1 MREIKCILKKTGGA
15 LEEKGVVYVK
25 AVDARRIKGEDLVEM
40 MARNCSVSASQVRAV
55 LSALAETT
63 ADIMSAGHSVEIP
76 YLGSMTLDVSGDVVK
91 SRAGNLLV
99 KKPKC
104 SLKFKAHPN
113 VQKQFN
119 GLNFKP
125 LSNRVLGNTSLT
137 PERAAQMA
145 TRLAQSKGFFC
156 SSDFA
161 AEAECSK
168 SYAARQLK
176 ALEAQGTLESHR
188 QGRMLIYRLT

>member
-1 MREIKCILKKTGGA
+1 MREIKCILKKSGGV
-15 LEEKGVVYVK
+15 LEEKGAVYAK
-25 AVDARRIKGEDLVEM
+25 TIDARRIKGEDLVEM

-63 ADIMSAGHSVEIP
+63 ADIMSAGHSVEIL
-76 YLGSMTLDVSGDVVK
+76 YLGSLSLDVRGKVVK

-99 KKPKC
+99 KEPKWR
-104 SLKFKAHPN
+104 LKFKPHRSL
-113 VQKQFN
+113 QEQFN

-137 PERAAQMA
+137 PERAAQLA
-145 TRLAQSKGFFC
+145 TRLAQSKGFLC